1 MNEEYSMPP
10 IKVDALAVV
19 LLLSDNPDRTA
30 AFYRDVIGLPLVA
43 EEHGGRH
50 RHYGGTTGSIY
61 FTIQYASDF
70 AGTPSHGPDSMQ
82 LCFTVPSMDDF
93 LQHLLTLQLVPL
105 HPPQPFE
112 HTTFVTLRDPD
123 GRTLRVMTAW
133 A

>member
-1 MNEEYSMPP
+1 MPAH
-10 IKVDALAVV
+10 KGEGLAVV

-30 AFYRDVIGLPLVA
+30 AFYRDVIGLDLVA

-50 RHYGGTTGSIY
+50 RHYGGTTGSVY

-82 LCFTVPSMDDF
+82 LCFAVADLGEF
-93 LQHLLTLQLVPL
+93 LKHLEQYEVAAL
-105 HPPQPFE
+105 HEPRAFE

-123 GRTLRVMTAW
+123 GRTLRVMTRW
-133 A
+133 GSR